1 MNRASFHFA
10 AELNIFLPPS
20 QQGRIFEQR
29 FDNGQ
34 SVKHLIEALGVPH
47 TEVGKILVNE
57 KPTGFDYLVKDGDH
71 VQVTAANAENGSQPP
86 KLHFVLDNHLGRLA
100 SHLRMLGF
108 DVLYRN
114 DYQDETLAQIA
125 DEQNR
130 ILLTRDR
137 RLLMRRAVRYGY
149 CLRSL
154 NTDQQLIEV
163 MDRFDLYGKIT
174 PFQRCLRCN
183 TPLKPVAKQEIE
195 DRLEPKTRLYFDEFH
210 ICPAC
215 QQIYWKGSHYDRMQT
230 LIQRVIN
237 NPHSTPSEM

>member
-1 MNRASFHFA
+1 MNRASFQFA
-10 AELNIFLPPS
+10 AELNIFLTPP
-20 QQGRIFEQR
+20 QQGKVFEQC
-29 FDNGQ
+29 FNDGQ
-34 SVKHLIEALGVPH
+34 SIKHLIEALGVPH
-47 TEVGKILVNE
+47 TEVGKILVNDE
-57 KPTGFDYLVKDGDH
+57 PAGFVYLVKDGDH
-71 VQVTAANAENGSQPP
+71 VLVTAATAENGSQPP
-86 KLHFVLDNHLGRLA
+86 VLHFVLDNHLGRLA
-100 SHLRMLGF
+100 SHMRMLGF
-108 DVLYRN
+108 DVLYHN
-114 DYQDETLAQIA
+114 EYQDEALAQIA

-154 NTDQQLIEV
+154 ITDQQLIEV
-163 MDRFDLYGKIT
+163 MDRFDLYGKIM

-183 TPLKPVAKQEIE
+183 TLLKPVAKQEIM

-237 NPHSTPSEM
+237 NPHSSPFEM